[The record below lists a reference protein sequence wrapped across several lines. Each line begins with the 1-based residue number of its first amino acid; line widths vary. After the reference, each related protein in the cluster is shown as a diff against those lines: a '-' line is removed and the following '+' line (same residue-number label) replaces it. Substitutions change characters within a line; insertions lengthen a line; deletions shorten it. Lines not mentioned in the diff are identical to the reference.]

1 MIGVCESV
9 PKREITFKSAG
20 IQTGDPSLLKTVD
33 PTPFGIKTP
42 IDLGTGRSGIFQMHF
57 NPISQID
64 DNLRNLI
71 LTNNGE
77 RLGNYAYGAN
87 LRPLT
92 TELSALDDF
101 DSIAMDR
108 ISAAVKKF
116 MPFVELSTFS
126 SDAAKIASSA
136 IKEGTIQSM
145 ATISLSIKYSIP
157 RIRVGER
164 SLDILIY
171 CIG

>member
-1 MIGVCESV
+1 MIGVCEAML
-9 PKREITFKSAG
+9 REEITFKSSG
-20 IQTGDPSLLKTVD
+20 IQVDDPTLLRKVD

-42 IDLGTGRSGIFQMHF
+42 LELGEGRSGIFQMLF

-64 DNLRNLI
+64 DNLKNLI
-71 LTNNGE
+71 LTNHGE
-77 RLGNYAYGAN
+77 RLGNYDYGAN

-101 DSIAMDR
+101 DSISMER
-108 ISAAVKKF
+108 ISSAVKKF
-116 MPFVELSTFS
+116 MPFIELSTFS
-126 SDAAKIASSA
+126 SDFGSGNTARFES
-136 IKEGTIQSM
+136 GHVQSL
-145 ATISLSIKYSIP
+145 AQINLSIKFSIP

-164 SLDILIY
+164 VLNISIY